1 MMQNTLQYTGQPVQH
16 RTTWSEVPIA
26 LWLRNSSGEEKAL
39 AGGVRDIIHLYLS
52 VLLLGPPEREKK
64 YSEFS
69 E

>member
-1 MMQNTLQYTGQPVQH
+1 MVLSNLQYTGQPVQH
-16 RTTWSEVPIA
+16 RTTWSEISIA
-26 LWLRNSSGEEKAL
+26 LWLRNSNGEEKAL
-39 AGGVRDIIHLYLS
+39 GGGVRDIIHLYLS